1 MQKYQKDKERV
12 TALYGINC
20 RGEIHVVAE
29 VTKTARVRRKLQIR
43 KDLYQK
49 RLQEMQPCPNR
60 NYEGDCRI
68 INKLCP
74 GICPEYQEEGDINE

>member
-1 MQKYQKDKERV
+1 MQSNQTDKERV
-12 TALYGINC
+12 TALYGTNA
-20 RGEIHVVAE
+20 RGEIRIVAE
-29 VTKTARVRRKLQIR
+29 VTKTARVRKKLQIQR
-43 KDLYQK
+43 DLYQK

-74 GICPEYQEEGDINE
+74 GICPEYQEEE

>member
-1 MQKYQKDKERV
+1 MQNKQKEKR
-12 TALYGINC
+12 
-20 RGEIHVVAE
+20 
-29 VTKTARVRRKLQIR
+29 QIQR
-43 KDLYQK
+43 DLYQK

-74 GICPEYQEEGDINE
+74 GICPEYDPEEEGDLNE

>member
-1 MQKYQKDKERV
+1 MQNKQKEKR
-12 TALYGINC
+12 
-20 RGEIHVVAE
+20 
-29 VTKTARVRRKLQIR
+29 QIQR
-43 KDLYQK
+43 DLYQK

-74 GICPEYQEEGDINE
+74 GICPEYCPEEEGDINE